1 MNLQIS
7 HLSKLTAALLCGL
20 AAHAGA
26 QTTVLNSYGPDI
38 SFLDGW
44 PTPLKAGNS
53 VALPFQIGSATS
65 VQSILTA
72 IERNPD
78 WDSTGGVTL
87 GIVARAGT
95 LPTGAGWLYSTH
107 LDNPVV
113 NTTVT
118 PTGWALAA
126 GNYWLVA
133 TADAGFAGQWIS
145 GTSDYSGNWAYTT
158 APGVWAE
165 ETSTFIGMPGAR
177 ITVTSAVPEPSSYG
191 LMLAGGLLVAAAVR
205 RSTRNTRNTRQQ
217 G

>member
-1 MNLQIS
+1 MNIQI
-7 HLSKLTAALLCGL
+7 HTLSKVAAALLLCGL
-20 AAHAGA
+20 AAQAGA
-26 QTTVLNSYGPDI
+26 QTVVLNSYGTDVDY
-38 SFLDGW
+38 LDGW

-53 VALPFQIGSATS
+53 IAVPFAIASATS

-87 GIVARAGT
+87 GVVTRSGA
-95 LPTGAGWLYSTH
+95 LPTGASWLYSAH

-113 NTTVT
+113 NTTVS
-118 PTGWALAA
+118 PAGWALAA

-145 GTSDYSGNWAYTT
+145 ATQDYSGNWAYTS

-165 ETSTFIGMPGAR
+165 ETSTFLGMPGVR
-177 ITVTSAVPEPSSYG
+177 ITVTSAVPEPSAWG
-191 LMLAGGLLVAAAVR
+191 LMFAGGLLLAAAAR
-205 RSTRNTRNTRQQ
+205 RKSNAQQ

>member
-1 MNLQIS
+1 MNTPI
-7 HLSKLTAALLCGL
+7 HTLSKVAAALLLCGL
-20 AAHAGA
+20 AAQAGA
-26 QTTVLNSYGPDI
+26 QTVALNSYGPDVDY
-38 SFLDGW
+38 LDGW

-53 VALPFQIGSATS
+53 IAVPFAIASATS

-87 GIVARAGT
+87 GVVTRSGA
-95 LPTGAGWLYSTH
+95 LPTGASWLYSAH

-113 NTTVT
+113 NTTVS
-118 PTGWALAA
+118 PAGWALAA

-145 GTSDYSGNWAYTT
+145 ATQDYSGNWAYTS

-165 ETSTFIGMPGAR
+165 EASTFLGMPGVR
-177 ITVTSAVPEPSSYG
+177 ITVTSAVPEPSAWG
-191 LMLAGGLLVAAAVR
+191 LMCAGGLLLAAAAR
-205 RSTRNTRNTRQQ
+205 RKSNAQQ